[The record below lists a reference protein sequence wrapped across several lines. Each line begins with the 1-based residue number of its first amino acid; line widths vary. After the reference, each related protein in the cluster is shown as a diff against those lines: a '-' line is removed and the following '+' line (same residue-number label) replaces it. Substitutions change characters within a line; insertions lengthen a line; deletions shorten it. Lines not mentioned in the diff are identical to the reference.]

1 MTADLSTKWRLDQI
15 CQVFSIEKST
25 YYNRLKYL
33 GIEASRDTEG
43 TYLNAEQMKLMEDLN
58 EHIRQTGRMRGF
70 RGGQL
75 AISESSGLASV
86 LEIPEQLES
95 QTFAEVN
102 DEVLDQLIW
111 DAAELKKRQ
120 IAEPEVIKLHLAAQM
135 TEDDLPDEMK
145 AELQAVRKLTNP
157 KPNAASIAQQLLQ
170 RHRQKQQQK
179 NQELQ

>member
-1 MTADLSTKWRLDQI
+1 MTKTISGRTTPDEACEALGIK
-15 CQVFSIEKST
+15 KSS
-25 YYNRLKYL
+25 YYERLKFLGMKANKDDEGAYL
-33 GIEASRDTEG
+33 TE
-43 TYLNAEQMKLMEDLN
+43 EQMKLMWELD
-58 EHIRQTGRMRGF
+58 EHIRQTGKMEGF
-70 RGGQL
+70 HGGQL
-75 AISESSGLASV
+75 ALSESSALASV

-120 IAEPEVIKLHLAAQM
+120 IAEPEVIELHLAAQM

-179 NQELQ
+179 NQEL